1 MMSTGGLSQT
11 KWSPCKEFF
20 LKNYFDCLN
29 NTRVSCHR
37 RVNAG
42 DWGALDNSARDE
54 IIDRAIIAQKGG
66 LKSGGKF
73 ELPFGATE
81 VFPRLKVSV
90 ARWQNL
96 IPSFPWIAPGWRA
109 WGGNPRKGRDQ
120 ILQRSVAE
128 P

>member
-37 RVNAG
+37 RINAG
-42 DWGALDNSARDE
+42 EWGALDNSARDQ

-66 LKSGGKF
+66 LKRGGKF

-96 IPSFPWIAPGWRA
+96 IPFLFLDCNGLEGAIQG
-109 WGGNPRKGRDQ
+109 KEE
-120 ILQRSVAE
+120 IKFCSVA
-128 P
+128 

>member
-1 MMSTGGLSQT
+1 M
-11 KWSPCKEFF
+11 
-20 LKNYFDCLN
+20 
-29 NTRVSCHR
+29 
-37 RVNAG
+37 NAAE
-42 DWGALDNSARDE
+42 WGALDNSARDE

-109 WGGNPRKGRDQ
+109 GAAIEGKEWIKFCS
-120 ILQRSVAE
+120 IS
-128 P
+128 